1 PLAPR
6 LGPEAGGNR
15 VERIGEFAPRRT
27 RIGTDLGE
35 GAGRPVPAGA
45 RRLRRLDLVRAHP
58 FEEVIFGIV
67 FADMLEA
74 QPAPAPRPV
83 EVGRRQGSAEF
94 SRLPAATNRTADL
107 RALNPSMPFRLP
119 CRHIFLAIGTHL
131 Y

>member
-1 PLAPR
+1 
-6 LGPEAGGNR
+6 
-15 VERIGEFAPRRT
+15 
-27 RIGTDLGE
+27 
-35 GAGRPVPAGA
+35 
-45 RRLRRLDLVRAHP
+45 
-58 FEEVIFGIV
+58 V

-119 CRHIFLAIGTHL
+119 CRHRFLAIGTHL
-131 Y
+131 YRADDRDRHRTRRQGVDRAFDRRAETHTADPGRPEQSAYRP